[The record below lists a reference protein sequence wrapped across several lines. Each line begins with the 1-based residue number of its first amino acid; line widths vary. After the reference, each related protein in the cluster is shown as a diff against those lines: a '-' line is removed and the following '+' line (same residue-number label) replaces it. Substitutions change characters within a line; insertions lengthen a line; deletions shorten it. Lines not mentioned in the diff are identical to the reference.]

1 MESMLLN
8 SVQKMAKL
16 FIYAYLGRRGRQ
28 KCLKMSIRNM
38 NGPIGII
45 FSRLKEKKMLPY
57 KSKQHIGD
65 SGSMEE
71 NPNKF
76 EFQSACLTQWV

>member
-8 SVQKMAKL
+8 PVQKMAKL
-16 FIYAYLGRRGRQ
+16 FIYAYLGRRGRR

-45 FSRLKEKKMLPY
+45 FNILKEKNVALQIK
-57 KSKQHIGD
+57 
-65 SGSMEE
+65 
-71 NPNKF
+71 
-76 EFQSACLTQWV
+76 AT